1 MSIKSILA
9 PAIISAMA
17 LSPLAADHVPGELIV
32 KLKKDVAAENFFGHS
47 LTGASLD
54 RRIELSSGDLY
65 VVKFNESLVSID
77 TLAKQMNE
85 RAEVEY
91 AEPNF
96 IYEIV
101 KPIVHTN
108 VLDEILNYQDASDN
122 GAFYT
127 PADAKFGKLWGL
139 RNTGSNGPRGVNAVE
154 GADVDALKA
163 WEITKGDRAIKIA
176 VIDTGIDYNH
186 PDLRDQMWVNEA
198 EANGQPGVDD
208 DGNGYVD
215 DIHGYDF
222 ANNDGDPID
231 GHSHGTHCAG
241 TIGASHNAIGVA
253 GVMRDVQFVAVKFLT
268 DSGSGSTE
276 AAIKSIDY
284 ATKIGVDIMS
294 NSWGGGGRSE
304 ALQEAIERANDAGI
318 VFTAAAGNSS
328 TDNDSRPHYPSNYN
342 VDNVISVAATTAADE
357 LASFSCYG
365 RSTVHIGAPGH
376 EILSTVKNGGYASY
390 SGTSMATPHVSGVI
404 GLFLAENKD
413 LTPLQIRN
421 KVMVTSD
428 PVAALR
434 GKTINS
440 GRINAYNLLTNTI
453 PERNEPNPEDWQT
466 VDAPLFESAHPYS
479 ENEVMETVYEVEGAK
494 FIRLRIRKFDLENRY
509 DYIEI
514 RDAKGTLIEKVTGS
528 GENYTSFFAEGGTL
542 KLTFKSDRSVQKWGF
557 VIDQV
562 DVQY

>member
-1 MSIKSILA
+1 MRLKAFLA
-9 PAIISAMA
+9 PAVVSAMA
-17 LSPLAADHVPGELIV
+17 LSPLAADYVPGELIV
-32 KLKKDVAAENFFGHS
+32 KLKKDVSVESFFGQS
-47 LTGASLD
+47 LHGSSLD
-54 RRIELSSGDLY
+54 RRIELTSGDLY

-77 TLAKQMNE
+77 AIAKQMNE

-108 VLDEILNYQDASDN
+108 VLEEILSYNTSSDE
-122 GAFYT
+122 GVYYT
-127 PADAKFGKLWGL
+127 PADEKFGQLWGL
-139 RNTGSNGPRGVNAVE
+139 KNTGSNAPRGVSGVE
-154 GADVDALKA
+154 GADVDALRA
-163 WEITKGDRAIKIA
+163 WEITQGDRAIKIA

-186 PDLRDQMWVNEA
+186 PDLRDQMWTNEG
-198 EANGQPGVDD
+198 EIPGNGIDD

-222 ANNDGDPID
+222 ANNDGDPMD

-253 GVMRDVQFVAVKFLT
+253 GVMRDVQFVGIKFLT

-304 ALQEAIERANDAGI
+304 ALKEAIERANEAGI

-328 TDNDSRPHYPSNYN
+328 TDNDSKPHYPSNYN

-376 EILSTVKNGGYASY
+376 EILSTVKGGRYASY

-404 GLFLAENKD
+404 GLFLSENKG
-413 LTPLQIRN
+413 LTPLEIRN

-434 GKTINS
+434 GKTINA
-440 GRINAYNLLTNTI
+440 GRINAYNLLTDTV
-453 PERNEPNPEDWQT
+453 PERNEPNPEDWET
-466 VDAPLFESAHPYS
+466 VNVASFESEHPYL
-479 ENEVMETVYEVEGAK
+479 ENQTLETTYTVEGAK
-494 FIRLRIRKFDLENRY
+494 FMRVRVRKFDLENRY
-509 DYIEI
+509 DFIEV
-514 RDAKGTLIEKVTGS
+514 RDARGVLVEKITGS
-528 GENYTSFFAEGGTL
+528 GENYTSFFAEGDTL
-542 KLTFKSDRSVQKWGF
+542 KLIFKSDRSVQKWGF
-557 VIDQV
+557 AIDQV

>member
-1 MSIKSILA
+1 MSLKSFLA
-9 PAIISAMA
+9 PAIVSAMA
-17 LSPLAADHVPGELIV
+17 LSPLAAKHVPGELIV
-32 KLKKDVAAENFFGHS
+32 KLKDGASVES
-47 LTGASLD
+47 LAQSFQGASLD
-54 RRIELSSGDLY
+54 REIKLSSGELY

-77 TLAKQMNE
+77 ALAKQMNE

-96 IYEIV
+96 IYEII
-101 KPIVHTN
+101 KPIVNSN
-108 VLDEILNYQDASDN
+108 VLDEILSYNTSSDE
-122 GAFYT
+122 GVYYT
-127 PADAKFGKLWGL
+127 PADEKFGQLWGL
-139 RNTGSNGPRGVNAVE
+139 NNTGSNGPRNVSAVE
-154 GADVDALKA
+154 GADVDAVRA
-163 WEITKGDRAIKIA
+163 WEITQGDRAIKIA

-186 PDLRDQMWVNEA
+186 PDLRDQMWTNEA
-198 EANGQPGVDD
+198 EANGEPGVDD

-222 ANNDGDPID
+222 ANDDGDPID

-253 GVMRDVQFVAVKFLT
+253 GVMRDVQFVAVKFLS

-276 AAIKSIDY
+276 AAIKAIDY
-284 ATKIGVDIMS
+284 ATQAGVDIMS
-294 NSWGGGGRSE
+294 NSWGGGGRSQ
-304 ALQEAIERANDAGI
+304 ALQEAIERANEAGI

-328 TDNDSRPHYPSNYN
+328 TDNDSSPHYPSNYN

-376 EILSTVKNGGYASY
+376 EILSTVKDGKYASY
-390 SGTSMATPHVSGVI
+390 SGTSMATPHVTGVI
-404 GLFLAENKD
+404 GLFLSENKD
-413 LTPLQIRN
+413 LTPLQVRN

-434 GKTINS
+434 GKTINA
-440 GRINAYNLLTNTI
+440 GRINAYNLLTDTI

-466 VDAPLFESAHPYS
+466 MDVATFESAHPYS
-479 ENEVMETVYEVEGAK
+479 ENQTLEESYRVAGAK
-494 FIRLRIRKFDLENRY
+494 FIRLRVRKFDLENKY
-509 DYIEI
+509 DYIEV
-514 RDAKGTLIEKVTGS
+514 RDAKGVLVEKVTGK
-528 GENYTSFFAEGGTL
+528 GENYTSFFAEGDTL
-542 KLTFKSDRSVQKWGF
+542 NLTFKSDRSVQNWGF

>member
-1 MSIKSILA
+1 MWTNEGEI
-9 PAIISAMA
+9 
-17 LSPLAADHVPGELIV
+17 PG
-32 KLKKDVAAENFFGHS
+32 
-47 LTGASLD
+47 
-54 RRIELSSGDLY
+54 
-65 VVKFNESLVSID
+65 
-77 TLAKQMNE
+77 
-85 RAEVEY
+85 
-91 AEPNF
+91 
-96 IYEIV
+96 
-101 KPIVHTN
+101 
-108 VLDEILNYQDASDN
+108 N
-122 GAFYT
+122 G
-127 PADAKFGKLWGL
+127 
-139 RNTGSNGPRGVNAVE
+139 
-154 GADVDALKA
+154 
-163 WEITKGDRAIKIA
+163 I
-176 VIDTGIDYNH
+176 
-186 PDLRDQMWVNEA
+186 
-198 EANGQPGVDD
+198 DD

-215 DIHGYDF
+215 DVHGYDF
-222 ANNDGDPID
+222 ANNDGDPMD

-253 GVMRDVQFVAVKFLT
+253 GVMRDVQFVGVKFLT

-304 ALQEAIERANDAGI
+304 ALQEAIERANEAGI

-404 GLFLAENKD
+404 GLFLAENKG
-413 LTPLQIRN
+413 LTPLEIRN
-421 KVMVTSD
+421 KVMVTSE

-466 VDAPLFESAHPYS
+466 VDAQTFESAHPYGA
-479 ENEVMETVYEVEGAK
+479 NETVEQTYTVEGAK
-494 FIRLRIRKFDLENRY
+494 FIRLRVRRFELENRY
-509 DYIEI
+509 DFIEI
-514 RDAKGTLIEKVTGS
+514 RDAKGTLIEKVSGS

-557 VIDQV
+557 LIDQV